1 MARRFTLAEA
11 QNLIPRVDILL
22 REAVSLKTDYQEAEG
37 VIQTMAR
44 RVTLMGG
51 MIVDR
56 DQAVDAKNRRDAVA
70 AKLRAV
76 IEQVQEFG
84 CLIKDLDT
92 GLIDFPTLLRG
103 VEVYLCWKLG
113 ESKIEFWHGVDEG
126 FRGRKAI
133 DQDFRDHHRG
143 DRSH

>member
-1 MARRFTLAEA
+1 MPKRFTLAEA
-11 QNLIPRVDILL
+11 QSLIPRVDSLL
-22 REAVSLKTDYQEAEG
+22 REAVSLKSDYLEAEHA
-37 VIQTMAR
+37 IQAMAQ
-44 RVTLMGG
+44 RVSLMGG

-56 DQAVDAKNRRDAVA
+56 DQAIDDKRRRDAVA
-70 AKLRAV
+70 ARLRGT

-84 CLIKDLDT
+84 CVIKDLDT

-113 ESKIEFWHGVDEG
+113 ETKIEFWHGVEEG

-133 DQDFRDHHRG
+133 DQDFLDHHRG
-143 DRSH
+143 DRAH

>member
-11 QNLIPRVDILL
+11 QGLIPQVEVLL
-22 REAVSLKTDYQEAEG
+22 REAVATKSDYQEAEQA
-37 VIQTMAR
+37 VQEFAQ

-56 DQAVDAKNRRDAVA
+56 EQVIDTKNRRDQAA
-70 AKLRAV
+70 AKLKAA
-76 IEQVQEFG
+76 IEGVQEFG
-84 CLIKDLDT
+84 CVIKDLDM
-92 GLIDFPTLLRG
+92 GLLDFPTLLRG

-113 ESKIEFWHGVDEG
+113 ESKISFWHGVDEG

-133 DQDFRDHHRG
+133 DQDFLDNHRG
-143 DRSH
+143 DLAQ

>member
-11 QNLIPRVDILL
+11 QSLIPRVDLLL

-133 DQDFRDHHRG
+133 DQDFLDHHRG